1 MSRSEGYRIVMK
13 LRQLV
18 LVVEP
23 TDKLAQ
29 VIRAGLRTKGFEVT
43 TAKRGSD
50 AIRAATALSSDVIV
64 SNVGLPDM
72 TGADLR
78 RAILQF
84 EDVADLPLVLFQ
96 PQPASRSRYR
106 FIIEPDMYASEP
118 VSLPRFCQRVAAL
131 SRPRAGRTVPDVCQS
146 GILRVDNVAHRVFVD
161 DAEIPLT
168 ALEFR
173 LLVMFMS
180 SKERVLSREQLL
192 RDVWGIRAHAD
203 TRTVD
208 TNVKRL
214 RQKLGGAAS
223 VIETIRNV
231 GYRFVE
237 STDVASPVQRYAGS
251 ANAPRP
257 SAMSS
262 VNGESPSGEA
272 S

>member
-1 MSRSEGYRIVMK
+1 MK

-23 TDKLAQ
+23 SDRLAQ
-29 VIRAGLRTKGFEVT
+29 LIRTGLKTKGFEVT
-43 TAKRGSD
+43 TAKRGTD

-64 SNVGLPDM
+64 ANVTLPDM
-72 TGADLR
+72 TGPELR
-78 RAILQF
+78 RAILQY
-84 EDVADLPLVLFQ
+84 ENVADLPLVLFQ
-96 PQPASRSRYR
+96 PKLAPHSRHR
-106 FIIEPDMYASEP
+106 FVIEPDLYASEP

-131 SRPRAGRTVPDVCQS
+131 SRPRGGRTIPEVCES
-146 GILRVDNVAHRVFVD
+146 GILKVDTVAHRVLVD
-161 DAEIPLT
+161 GVESPLT

-173 LLVMFMS
+173 LLVTFMA
-180 SKERVLSREQLL
+180 SKDRVLSREQLL

-214 RQKLGGAAS
+214 RQKLGAAAP

-231 GYRFVE
+231 GYRFVGAGP
-237 STDVASPVQRYAGS
+237 TATVPHYAGS

-257 SAMSS
+257 SIRSTS
-262 VNGESPSGEA
+262 TGDRPPGEA

>member
-1 MSRSEGYRIVMK
+1 MK

-23 TDKLAQ
+23 SDRLAQ
-29 VIRAGLRTKGFEVT
+29 LIRAGLKTKGFEVT
-43 TAKRGSD
+43 TAKRGTD

-64 SNVGLPDM
+64 ANVTLPDM
-72 TGADLR
+72 TGPDLR
-78 RAILQF
+78 RAILQQ
-84 EDVADLPLVLFQ
+84 DNVADLPLVLFQ
-96 PQPASRSRYR
+96 PKLAPHSRHR
-106 FIIEPDMYASEP
+106 FVIEPDLYASEP

-131 SRPRAGRTVPDVCQS
+131 SRPRGGRAIPEICES
-146 GILRVDNVAHRVFVD
+146 GILKVDTVAHRVLVD
-161 DAEIPLT
+161 GIEALLT

-173 LLVMFMS
+173 LLVTFMA
-180 SKERVLSREQLL
+180 SKDRVLSREQLL

-214 RQKLGGAAS
+214 RQKLGVAS
-223 VIETIRNV
+223 AVIETIRNV
-231 GYRFVE
+231 GYRFVGGAGPAP
-237 STDVASPVQRYAGS
+237 SVAHAYAGN

-257 SAMSS
+257 SIRSTS
-262 VNGESPSGEA
+262 TGERPPGEA

>member
-1 MSRSEGYRIVMK
+1 MK

-23 TDKLAQ
+23 SDKLAQ
-29 VIRAGLRTKGFEVT
+29 VIRTGLRSKGFEVT

-64 SNVGLPDM
+64 ANVALPDM
-72 TGADLR
+72 AGADLR
-78 RAILQF
+78 RAILQY

-96 PQPASRSRYR
+96 PQPASRARYR
-106 FIIEPDMYASEP
+106 FVIEPDMYASEP
-118 VSLPRFCQRVAAL
+118 VSLPRFCQRVAVL
-131 SRPRAGRTVPDVCQS
+131 SRPRGGRTVPDVCQS
-146 GILRVDNVAHRVFVD
+146 GILRVDTVAHRVFVD
-161 DAEIPLT
+161 ETEVPLT

-214 RQKLGGAAS
+214 RQKLGAAAS

-231 GYRFVE
+231 GYRFVDSRE
-237 STDVASPVQRYAGS
+237 NAGDAYAGS

-257 SAMSS
+257 SARSN
-262 VNGESPSGEA
+262 VTGDSPSGEA